1 MGELKFKRAE
11 VMNSIEYLKLKQIQF
26 KKINLAAIPKTAN
39 DVVKIYGCPLEQV
52 LKTLVFIGRKEVI
65 VVLQGDKKVNF
76 KKLNLIIDDNY
87 NKLRMATHK
96 EIKKIFYKDI
106 GNLDPFI
113 KSEGCIK
120 ILDKKIFTMNIANM
134 GGGIPGIGIEMK
146 TKELKK
152 AWNGMIE
159 DISK

>member
-1 MGELKFKRAE
+1 
-11 VMNSIEYLKLKQIQF
+11 MNSIEYLKLKQIQF
-26 KKINLAAIPKTAN
+26 KKINLVAIPKTAN

-96 EIKKIFYKDI
+96 EIKKY
-106 GNLDPFI
+106 FI
-113 KSEGCIK
+113 RIS
-120 ILDKKIFTMNIANM
+120 
-134 GGGIPGIGIEMK
+134 GI
-146 TKELKK
+146 
-152 AWNGMIE
+152 
-159 DISK
+159 

>member
-120 ILDKKIFTMNIANM
+120 ILDKKIFTMNIVNM